1 MNPYEIR
8 FTREAQKDFDKL
20 TPKLRHRLREI
31 LLHTI
36 STTPYAGKRLVRDL
50 EGFYSFRLTHK
61 DRIVYTID
69 DAARRVV
76 VHRTK
81 THYGE

>member
-1 MNPYEIR
+1 MTPYEIR

-20 TPKLRHRLREI
+20 TPKLRERLREI
-31 LLHTI
+31 LLNTL
-36 STTPYAGKRLVRDL
+36 SKTPYVGKRLIADL
-50 EGFYSFRLTHK
+50 DGLYSFRLTYK

-69 DAARRVV
+69 EQTRRVI
-76 VHRTK
+76 VHRTR